1 MTRRAAAVASS
12 PRAPHARAGRCA
24 ALERGFTL
32 IELMV
37 VLVIVGIATAALGLS
52 IRTDPARQLRDDAK
66 RLAESFAA
74 AQGEARGDG
83 RSIAWQADAQG
94 YRFVRGA
101 WALDGAV
108 PLLDATRV
116 EDFARDPALRP
127 RPWQAGPVRVSPA
140 GPVLLTAEWFGA
152 PWRLTLSNAAG
163 QVDVQR
169 DASGRFLVR

>member
-12 PRAPHARAGRCA
+12 PRARHARAGRRA

-108 PLLDATRV
+108 PLLDTTRV

-140 GPVLLTAEWFGA
+140 GPVLLTAEWFGP

>member
-12 PRAPHARAGRCA
+12 PPAPHARAGRRA

-52 IRTDPARQLRDDAK
+52 IRTDPARQLRDDAQ

-108 PLLDATRV
+108 PLLDTTRV

-140 GPVLLTAEWFGA
+140 GPVLLTAEWFGP

>member
-12 PRAPHARAGRCA
+12 PRAPHARAGRRA

-52 IRTDPARQLRDDAK
+52 IRTDPARQLRDDAQ

-83 RSIAWQADAQG
+83 RSIAWQANAQG

-108 PLLDATRV
+108 PLLDTTRV
-116 EDFARDPALRP
+116 EDFARDPVLRP
-127 RPWQAGPVRVSPA
+127 RPWRAGPVRVSPA
-140 GPVLLTAEWFGA
+140 GPVLLTAEWFGP

>member
-1 MTRRAAAVASS
+1 MTRRAAATSFA
-12 PRAPHARAGRCA
+12 PRAPHARAGRRA

-52 IRTDPARQLRDDAK
+52 IRSDPARQLRDDAQ
-66 RLAESFAA
+66 RLAQGFAA

-108 PLLDATRV
+108 PVLDPARV

-163 QVDVQR
+163 QVEVQR

>member
-12 PRAPHARAGRCA
+12 PPAPHARAGRRA

-52 IRTDPARQLRDDAK
+52 IRTNPARQLRDDAQ

-108 PLLDATRV
+108 PLLDTTRV

>member
-1 MTRRAAAVASS
+1 MTRCAAAVASS
-12 PRAPHARAGRCA
+12 PRARHARAGRRA
-24 ALERGFTL
+24 TLERGFTL

-52 IRTDPARQLRDDAK
+52 IRSDPARQLRDDAK

-108 PLLDATRV
+108 PLLDTTRV

-140 GPVLLTAEWFGA
+140 GPVLLTAEWFGP

>member
-12 PRAPHARAGRCA
+12 PPAPHARAGRRA

-52 IRTDPARQLRDDAK
+52 IRTDPARQLRDDAQ

-108 PLLDATRV
+108 PLLDTTRV

-127 RPWQAGPVRVSPA
+127 RPWRAGPVRVSPA
-140 GPVLLTAEWFGA
+140 GPVLLTAEWFGP

-163 QVDVQR
+163 HVDVQR